1 MRGIVPPGL
10 ALPRGGAEAN
20 WLKSASLFAAGI
32 PLVTISG
39 LDSPT
44 SLRLGLAQS
53 IAGYIVH
60 DLMPWQNAREKAFED
75 LGRLPADAVPSAA
88 EIESAVRET
97 WAVFAPDAHAA
108 LLRSRREAA
117 LRLMTDVF
125 AGFDVTLTGAV
136 LNGAATPESNI
147 RLELFTD
154 DVKEA
159 EVALMDRG
167 IDFDVL
173 DTIDSRMP
181 APLEVLAFIDPE
193 SDRRDPAG
201 VFVEVHSPKH
211 RGRNPYRGTA
221 DAWQEAWEAAG
232 RVTASELQKHLA

>member
-1 MRGIVPPGL
+1 MTFTGFDTP
-10 ALPRGGAEAN
+10 
-20 WLKSASLFAAGI
+20 ASLR
-32 PLVTISG
+32 VE
-39 LDSPT
+39 
-44 SLRLGLAQS
+44 LAQI

-60 DLMPWQNAREKAFED
+60 DLMPWRNAREKALEG

-97 WAVFAPDAHAA
+97 WAVFAPEAHAA
-108 LLRSRREAA
+108 LLRRRREAA
-117 LRLMTDVF
+117 LRLMTDIF
-125 AGFDVTLTGAV
+125 ADFDVTLTGAV

-154 DVKEA
+154 DVKA
-159 EVALMDRG
+159 VEVALMDRG

-181 APLEVLAFIDPE
+181 APLEVIAFIDPA
-193 SDRRDPAG
+193 SDRRNPAG
-201 VFVEVHSPKH
+201 VFAEIHSPKH

-221 DAWQEAWEAAG
+221 DAWQQAWEAEG
-232 RVTASELQKHLA
+232 RLTAQALKKHLS

>member
-1 MRGIVPPGL
+1 MTFT
-10 ALPRGGAEAN
+10 
-20 WLKSASLFAAGI
+20 SF
-32 PLVTISG
+32 
-39 LDSPT
+39 DSPA
-44 SLRLGLAQS
+44 SLRLELAQT

-60 DLMPWQNAREKAFED
+60 DLMPWQNAREKALEN
-75 LGRLPADAVPSAA
+75 LGHLPSDAVPSAS

-97 WAVFAPDAHAA
+97 WAVFAPEAHAA
-108 LLRSRREAA
+108 LLRRRREAA
-117 LRLMTDVF
+117 LVLMTDVF

-181 APLEVLAFIDPE
+181 TPLEVLAFIAPA

-201 VFVEVHSPKH
+201 VFVEIHTPKH

-232 RVTASELQKHLA
+232 RLTANELKKHLASRHPLG